1 MINEIQIKNYKS
13 ALEASI
19 PLTRFTV
26 LIGENG
32 AGKSNILEALV
43 LAAAASSNKLD
54 TEYLSA
60 RGVRLTEPR
69 LMKSAFN
76 ASTKKKPIEISIES
90 ENLLDQKKIQSFKFI
105 LTYDDTASIRKWT
118 LDSKSSFPTF
128 QKNDSFINY
137 LTQSEDATSK
147 KEIALE
153 LRKLAEIFTSIKNPK
168 IQNPNKINK
177 NTSSIKITQPTVA
190 TILGMVFGK
199 FSFDRFT
206 VYNANH
212 ETLRNHSAMPPTSP
226 IGPQGQGLLHELIN
240 VQNQSSERFRD
251 ITESL
256 SLLGW
261 FDGINLPNT
270 QKNNEKDL
278 NQIGIQD
285 RFIKSRGISVTEAS
299 VNEGFL
305 FVLLYLTLVCSEST
319 PAVFAIENIDTALN
333 PRLVEKLM
341 LRLNILSKKYDK
353 QIIITTHNPAGL
365 DALNLD
371 DPEQSLIVVSRN
383 PLGHT
388 FARQYKKPLAAKGT
402 STYKISEAFLKG
414 HIGGLPKGI

>member
-1 MINEIQIKNYKS
+1 MINQIQIKNYKS
-13 ALEASI
+13 ALDTTV

-76 ASTKKKPIEISIES
+76 SSTKQKPIQISIDS
-90 ENLLDQKKIQSFKFI
+90 ENLLDRKQIQSFKFI
-105 LTYDDTASIRKWT
+105 LRYDDTASIRKWT
-118 LDSKSSFPTF
+118 LDPKSSFPTF
-128 QKNDSFINY
+128 EGNDPFAKI
-137 LTQSEDATSK
+137 LKQSEDSASK
-147 KEIALE
+147 REVAFE
-153 LRKLAEIFTSIKNPK
+153 LRKLAEILENATNPK
-168 IQNPNKINK
+168 NQNVGKTEKRTFSVKINH
-177 NTSSIKITQPTVA
+177 PTVA
-190 TILGMVFGK
+190 KALGLFVGK

-206 VYNANH
+206 VYNASH
-212 ETLRNHSAMPPTSP
+212 ETLRNHSATPPTSP
-226 IGPQGQGLLHELIN
+226 IGPQGQGLLSELVNI
-240 VQNQSSERFRD
+240 QNQSPERFKD

-256 SLLGW
+256 NLLGW
-261 FDGINLPNT
+261 FNGINLPNT
-270 QKNNEKDL
+270 PKNSEKDPH
-278 NQIGIQD
+278 QIGIQD

-305 FVLLYLTLVCSEST
+305 FVLFYLTLVCSEST

-333 PRLVEKLM
+333 PKLVEALM
-341 LRLNILSKKYDK
+341 LRLDVLSRKYNK
-353 QIIITTHNPAGL
+353 QLIITTHNPAGL

-371 DPEQSLIVVSRN
+371 DPEQSLLVVSRN

-388 FARQYKKPLAAKGT
+388 FARQYKKPLAAKGA